1 MQVKNMSNIMG
12 VLLDGI
18 AQLEYDREK
27 LLPDH
32 QAAYLDK
39 MDEKMAEGIVIG
51 EEEIKNPDVNQR
63 AQFVVGNLL
72 HALKTD
78 NEQVAGAM
86 CSYLAIRMP
95 DLKQVK
101 INEQEGKVTIE
112 FDFENEYTNQV
123 AVEFKL
129 H

>member
-1 MQVKNMSNIMG
+1 MSNVMG
-12 VLLDGI
+12 VLLDGV

-39 MDEKMAEGIVIG
+39 MDEKMAEGVTIG
-51 EEEIKNPDVNQR
+51 DEEVRNPDINQR
-63 AQFVVGNLL
+63 AQFVVGNLV

-86 CSYLAIRMP
+86 CSYLALRMP
-95 DLKQVK
+95 DLKQIK
-101 INEQEGKVTIE
+101 ITDNDGEVSIE
-112 FDFENEYTNQV
+112 FDYENDYSNQV

>member
-1 MQVKNMSNIMG
+1 MSNVMA
-12 VLLDGI
+12 VLLDGV

-39 MDEKMAEGIVIG
+39 MDEKMSAGISIG
-51 EEEIKNPDVNQR
+51 DEEIRNPDINQR
-63 AQFVVGNLL
+63 AQFVVANLV
-72 HALKTD
+72 HAIKTD
-78 NEQVAGAM
+78 DEQVAGAM
-86 CSYLAIRMP
+86 CSYLALRLP

-101 INEQEGKVTIE
+101 ITENEGERSIE
-112 FDFENEYTNQV
+112 FDFENDYTNQV
-123 AVEFKL
+123 AVQFQL

>member
-1 MQVKNMSNIMG
+1 MG

-39 MDEKMAEGIVIG
+39 MDEKMGEGIAIG
-51 EEEIKNPDVNQR
+51 EEDVKNPDVNQR

-78 NEQVAGAM
+78 NEEVAGAM

-101 INEQEGKVTIE
+101 INEQEGEVTIE
-112 FDFENEYTNQV
+112 FDFENEYANQV

>member
-1 MQVKNMSNIMG
+1 MSNVMG
-12 VLLDGI
+12 VLLNGI

-39 MDEKMAEGIVIG
+39 MDEKMSEGITIG
-51 EEEIKNPDVNQR
+51 TDNVENPDEGQR
-63 AQFVVGNLL
+63 AQFVVANLL

-95 DLKQVK
+95 ELKQLK
-101 INEQEGKVTIE
+101 INEQGEEVSIE
-112 FDFENEYTNQV
+112 FDFENEYVNQV
-123 AVEFKL
+123 AVQL

>member
-1 MQVKNMSNIMG
+1 MSNIMG
-12 VLLDGI
+12 VLLDGV

-39 MDEKMAEGIVIG
+39 MDEKMAEGITIG
-51 EEEIKNPDVNQR
+51 EEKVINPDINQR
-63 AQFVVGNLL
+63 AQFVGANLV

-95 DLKQVK
+95 DLKQIK
-101 INEQEGKVTIE
+101 ITDLDGEVSIE
-112 FDFENEYTNQV
+112 FDFENEYSNQV

>member
-1 MQVKNMSNIMG
+1 MA
-12 VLLDGI
+12 VLLDGV

-39 MDEKMAEGIVIG
+39 MDEKMSAGISIG
-51 EEEIKNPDVNQR
+51 DEEIRNPDINQR
-63 AQFVVGNLL
+63 AQFVVANLV
-72 HALKTD
+72 HAIKTD
-78 NEQVAGAM
+78 DEQVAGAM
-86 CSYLAIRMP
+86 CSYLALRLP

-101 INEQEGKVTIE
+101 ITENEGEVSIE
-112 FDFENEYTNQV
+112 FDFENDYTNQV
-123 AVEFKL
+123 AVQFQL

>member
-1 MQVKNMSNIMG
+1 MA
-12 VLLDGI
+12 VLLDGV

-39 MDEKMAEGIVIG
+39 MDEKMSQGIAIG
-51 EEEIKNPDVNQR
+51 DEEIKNPDINQR
-63 AQFVVGNLL
+63 AQFVVANLL
-72 HALKTD
+72 HAIKTD
-78 NEQVAGAM
+78 DEQVAGAM
-86 CSYLAIRMP
+86 CSYLALRLP

-101 INEQEGKVTIE
+101 INEQGGEVSIE
-112 FDFENEYTNQV
+112 FDYENEYSNQV

>member
-1 MQVKNMSNIMG
+1 MG

-32 QAAYLDK
+32 QGAYLDK
-39 MDEKMAEGIVIG
+39 MDKKMAQGITIG
-51 EEEIKNPDVNQR
+51 DEEIKDPDINQR
-63 AQFVVGNLL
+63 AQFIVGNLV

-86 CSYLAIRMP
+86 CSYLALRMP
-95 DLKQVK
+95 DLKQIK
-101 INEQEGKVTIE
+101 ITDHDGEVSIE
-112 FDFENEYTNQV
+112 FDYENEYSNQV

>member
-1 MQVKNMSNIMG
+1 MSNVMA
-12 VLLDGI
+12 VLLDGV
-18 AQLEYDREK
+18 AQLEYDRDK

-39 MDEKMAEGIVIG
+39 MDEKMAQGISIG
-51 EEEIKNPDVNQR
+51 DEETKNPDINQR
-63 AQFVVGNLL
+63 AQFVVANLL

-78 NEQVAGAM
+78 DEQVAGAM
-86 CSYLAIRMP
+86 CSYLALRLP

-101 INEQEGKVTIE
+101 INEHNGDVSIE
-112 FDFENEYTNQV
+112 FDYENEYSNQV

>member
-1 MQVKNMSNIMG
+1 MG
-12 VLLDGI
+12 VLLNGI

-39 MDEKMAEGIVIG
+39 MDSKMAEGISIADKA
-51 EEEIKNPDVNQR
+51 IPNPDINQR
-63 AQFVVGNLL
+63 AQFVVSNLL

-78 NEQVAGAM
+78 NEQLAGAM
-86 CSYLAIRMP
+86 CSYLAIRLP

-101 INEQEGKVTIE
+101 IHEEGDEVTIE
-112 FDFENEYTNQV
+112 FDFENEYKKQV
-123 AVEFKL
+123 AVEFGL

>member
-1 MQVKNMSNIMG
+1 MA
-12 VLLDGI
+12 VLLDGV

-39 MDEKMAEGIVIG
+39 MDEKMSKGISIG
-51 EEEIKNPDVNQR
+51 DEEILDPDINQR
-63 AQFVVGNLL
+63 AQFVVANLL
-72 HALKTD
+72 HAIKTD

-86 CSYLAIRMP
+86 CSYLALRLP

-101 INEQEGKVTIE
+101 ITEKNAEVSVE
-112 FDFENEYTNQV
+112 FDYENAYTNQV
-123 AVEFKL
+123 AVQFQL

>member
-1 MQVKNMSNIMG
+1 MG
-12 VLLDGI
+12 VLLDGV
-18 AQLEYDREK
+18 AQLEYDRDK

-39 MDEKMAEGIVIG
+39 MDKKMAEGIAIG
-51 EEEIKNPDVNQR
+51 DEEIRNPDINQR
-63 AQFVVGNLL
+63 AQFVASNLV

-86 CSYLAIRMP
+86 CSYLALRMP
-95 DLKQVK
+95 ELKQIK
-101 INEQEGKVTIE
+101 ITGQGGDVSIE
-112 FDFENEYTNQV
+112 FDFENEYSNQV

>member
-1 MQVKNMSNIMG
+1 MSNVMG
-12 VLLDGI
+12 VLLNGI

-39 MDEKMAEGIVIG
+39 MDEKMSEGITIG
-51 EEEIKNPDVNQR
+51 TENVENPDEGQR
-63 AQFVVGNLL
+63 AQFVVANLL

-95 DLKQVK
+95 ELKQLK
-101 INEQEGKVTIE
+101 INEQGEEVSIE
-112 FDFENEYTNQV
+112 FDFENEYVNQV
-123 AVEFKL
+123 AVQL

>member
-1 MQVKNMSNIMG
+1 MA

-32 QAAYLDK
+32 QAAYLEK
-39 MDEKMAEGIVIG
+39 MDVKMAEGIVIG
-51 EEEIKNPDVNQR
+51 EETIKNPDVNQC
-63 AQFVVGNLL
+63 AQFVAGNLL

-86 CSYLAIRMP
+86 CSYLALRLP
-95 DLKQVK
+95 ELKQLK
-101 INEQEGKVTIE
+101 FKEQDGAVTIE
-112 FDFENEYTNQV
+112 FDYENEYSNQV

>member
-1 MQVKNMSNIMG
+1 MSDVMA
-12 VLLDGI
+12 VLLDGV

-39 MDEKMAEGIVIG
+39 MDEKMAQGIAIG
-51 EEEIKNPDVNQR
+51 DEEIKNPDINQR
-63 AQFVVGNLL
+63 AQFVVANLL

-86 CSYLAIRMP
+86 CSYLALRLP

-101 INEQEGKVTIE
+101 INEQNGDVSIE
-112 FDFENEYTNQV
+112 FDYENEYSNQV

>member
-1 MQVKNMSNIMG
+1 MSNIMG
-12 VLLDGI
+12 VLLDGV

-32 QAAYLDK
+32 QTIYLDK
-39 MDEKMAEGIVIG
+39 MDEKMAEGITLG
-51 EEEIKNPDVNQR
+51 DEEIKNPDVNQR
-63 AQFVVGNLL
+63 AQFVVANLV

-86 CSYLAIRMP
+86 CSYLALRLP
-95 DLKQVK
+95 DLKQIK
-101 INEQEGKVTIE
+101 ITDHAGEVSVE
-112 FDFENEYTNQV
+112 FDYESEYTNQV
-123 AVEFKL
+123 AVKFTL

>member
-1 MQVKNMSNIMG
+1 MSDIMG
-12 VLLDGI
+12 VLLNGI

-39 MDEKMAEGIVIG
+39 MDSKMAEGISIADKA
-51 EEEIKNPDVNQR
+51 IPNPDINQR
-63 AQFVVGNLL
+63 AQFVVSNLL

-78 NEQVAGAM
+78 NEQLAGAM
-86 CSYLAIRMP
+86 CSYLAIRLP

-101 INEQEGKVTIE
+101 IHEEGDEVTIE
-112 FDFENEYTNQV
+112 FDFENEYKKQV
-123 AVEFKL
+123 AVEFGL

>member
-1 MQVKNMSNIMG
+1 MG
-12 VLLDGI
+12 VLLDGV

-39 MDEKMAEGIVIG
+39 MDEKMSEGISIG
-51 EEEIKNPDVNQR
+51 EKKIKNPDINQR
-63 AQFVVGNLL
+63 AQFVVANLL
-72 HALKTD
+72 HAIKTD

-86 CSYLAIRMP
+86 CSYLAIRLP
-95 DLKQVK
+95 ELKQVK
-101 INEQEGKVTIE
+101 INEQNGEVSIE
-112 FDFENEYTNQV
+112 FDYENEYTNQV
-123 AVEFKL
+123 TVQFQL

>member
-1 MQVKNMSNIMG
+1 MRNVMG
-12 VLLDGI
+12 VLLDGV

-32 QAAYLDK
+32 QEAYLDK
-39 MDEKMAEGIVIG
+39 MDQKMAQGITIG
-51 EEEIKNPDVNQR
+51 DEEIKDPDINQR
-63 AQFVVGNLL
+63 AQFVVGNLV

-86 CSYLAIRMP
+86 CSYLALRMP
-95 DLKQVK
+95 DLKQIK
-101 INEQEGKVTIE
+101 ITEHDGEVSIE
-112 FDFENEYTNQV
+112 FDYENEYSNQV
-123 AVEFKL
+123 AVEFNL

>member
-1 MQVKNMSNIMG
+1 MSNVMG
-12 VLLDGI
+12 VLLDGV

-39 MDEKMAEGIVIG
+39 MDEKMSEGISIG
-51 EEEIKNPDVNQR
+51 EKKIKDPDINQR
-63 AQFVVGNLL
+63 AQFVVANLL
-72 HALKTD
+72 HAIKTD

-86 CSYLAIRMP
+86 CSYLAIRLP
-95 DLKQVK
+95 ELKQVK
-101 INEQEGKVTIE
+101 IIEQNGEVSIE
-112 FDFENEYTNQV
+112 FDYENEYTNQV
-123 AVEFKL
+123 AVQFQL

>member
-1 MQVKNMSNIMG
+1 MSDIMG
-12 VLLDGI
+12 VLLDGV

-39 MDEKMAEGIVIG
+39 MDEKMADGITIG
-51 EEEIKNPDVNQR
+51 DEEVKNPDVSQR
-63 AQFVVGNLL
+63 AQFVVSNLL

-86 CSYLAIRMP
+86 CSYLALRMP
-95 DLKQVK
+95 DLKQIK
-101 INEQEGKVTIE
+101 ITDQGGEISIE

-123 AVEFKL
+123 AVDFKL

>member
-1 MQVKNMSNIMG
+1 MA
-12 VLLDGI
+12 VLLDGV

-39 MDEKMAEGIVIG
+39 MDEKMAQGISIG
-51 EEEIKNPDVNQR
+51 EEEIMNPDINQR
-63 AQFVVGNLL
+63 AQFVVANLL

-86 CSYLAIRMP
+86 CSYLAIRLP

-101 INEQEGKVTIE
+101 INENDGKVSIE
-112 FDFENEYTNQV
+112 FDYENEYSNQV

>member
-1 MQVKNMSNIMG
+1 MA
-12 VLLDGI
+12 VLLDGV

-39 MDEKMAEGIVIG
+39 MDEKMAQGIAIG
-51 EEEIKNPDVNQR
+51 DEEIKDPDINQR
-63 AQFVVGNLL
+63 AQFVVANLL

-86 CSYLAIRMP
+86 CSYLALRLP

-101 INEQEGKVTIE
+101 INEQNGDVSIE
-112 FDFENEYTNQV
+112 FDYENEYSNQV

>member
-1 MQVKNMSNIMG
+1 MRNIMG
-12 VLLDGI
+12 VLLDGV

-39 MDEKMAEGIVIG
+39 MDEKMAAGITVG
-51 EEEIKNPDVNQR
+51 DRNVKNPDIHQR
-63 AQFVVGNLL
+63 AQFVVSNLL

-86 CSYLAIRMP
+86 CSYLALRMP
-95 DLKQVK
+95 DLKQIK
-101 INEQEGKVTIE
+101 ITEQDGEVSIE
-112 FDFENEYTNQV
+112 FDYENEYSNQV
-123 AVEFKL
+123 AVDFKL

>member
-1 MQVKNMSNIMG
+1 MSNVMG

-32 QAAYLDK
+32 QGAYLDK
-39 MDEKMAEGIVIG
+39 MDKKMAQGITIG
-51 EEEIKNPDVNQR
+51 DEEIKDPDINQR
-63 AQFVVGNLL
+63 AQFIVGNLV

-86 CSYLAIRMP
+86 CSYLALRMP
-95 DLKQVK
+95 DLKQIK
-101 INEQEGKVTIE
+101 ITDHDGEVSIE
-112 FDFENEYTNQV
+112 FDYENEYSNQV

>member
-1 MQVKNMSNIMG
+1 MSDVMG
-12 VLLDGI
+12 VLLDGV

-39 MDEKMAEGIVIG
+39 MDEKMSEGINIG
-51 EEEIKNPDVNQR
+51 DEEIRNPDINQR
-63 AQFVVGNLL
+63 AQFVVANLL
-72 HALKTD
+72 HAIKTD

-86 CSYLAIRMP
+86 CSYLALRLP

-101 INEQEGKVTIE
+101 INEQDGAVSIE
-112 FDFENEYTNQV
+112 FDYENEYTNQV
-123 AVEFKL
+123 AVQFQL

>member
-1 MQVKNMSNIMG
+1 MSNIMG

-101 INEQEGKVTIE
+101 IKEQEGEVMIE

>member
-1 MQVKNMSNIMG
+1 MSNVMA
-12 VLLDGI
+12 VLLDGV

-39 MDEKMAEGIVIG
+39 MDEKMAQGIAIG
-51 EEEIKNPDVNQR
+51 DEEIKNPDINQR
-63 AQFVVGNLL
+63 AQFVVANLL

-86 CSYLAIRMP
+86 CSYLALRLP

-101 INEQEGKVTIE
+101 INEQNGDVSIE
-112 FDFENEYTNQV
+112 FDYENEYSNQV

>member
-1 MQVKNMSNIMG
+1 MSNIMG
-12 VLLDGI
+12 VLLDGV

-39 MDEKMAEGIVIG
+39 MDEKMAEGIAIG
-51 EEEIKNPDVNQR
+51 DEEIRNPDVNQR
-63 AQFVVGNLL
+63 AQFVVANLV

-86 CSYLAIRMP
+86 CSYLALRMP

-101 INEQEGKVTIE
+101 IADQDGKVSIE
-112 FDFENEYTNQV
+112 FDFENEYYNQV

>member
-1 MQVKNMSNIMG
+1 MSNVMG
-12 VLLDGI
+12 VLLDGV

-39 MDEKMAEGIVIG
+39 MDEKMSEGISIG
-51 EEEIKNPDVNQR
+51 DKEIKDPDINQR
-63 AQFVVGNLL
+63 AQFVVANLL
-72 HALKTD
+72 HAIKSD

-86 CSYLAIRMP
+86 CSYLAIRLP

-101 INEQEGKVTIE
+101 INEKNGEVSIE
-112 FDFENEYTNQV
+112 FDYENAYTNQV
-123 AVEFKL
+123 AVQFQL

>member
-1 MQVKNMSNIMG
+1 MSNVMG
-12 VLLDGI
+12 VLLDGV

-39 MDEKMAEGIVIG
+39 MDEKMADGINIGDQVI
-51 EEEIKNPDVNQR
+51 KDPDINQR
-63 AQFVVGNLL
+63 AQFVVANLL
-72 HALKTD
+72 HAIKTD

-86 CSYLAIRMP
+86 CSYLAIRLP

-101 INEQEGKVTIE
+101 INEKNGEVSIE
-112 FDFENEYTNQV
+112 FDYENEYANQV
-123 AVEFKL
+123 AVQFQL

>member
-1 MQVKNMSNIMG
+1 MSNVMG
-12 VLLDGI
+12 VLLDGV

-32 QAAYLDK
+32 QEAYLDK
-39 MDEKMAEGIVIG
+39 MDQKMAQGITIG
-51 EEEIKNPDVNQR
+51 DEEIKDPDINQR
-63 AQFVVGNLL
+63 AQFVVGNLV

-86 CSYLAIRMP
+86 CSYLALRMP
-95 DLKQVK
+95 DLKQIK
-101 INEQEGKVTIE
+101 ITDNDGEVSIE
-112 FDFENEYTNQV
+112 FDYENEYSNQV
-123 AVEFKL
+123 AVDFNL

>member
-1 MQVKNMSNIMG
+1 MSNIMG
-12 VLLDGI
+12 VLLDGVG
-18 AQLEYDREK
+18 QLEYDREK

-39 MDEKMAEGIVIG
+39 MDEKMAEGITIG
-51 EEEIKNPDVNQR
+51 DEEVRNPDVNQR
-63 AQFVVGNLL
+63 AQFVVANLV

-86 CSYLAIRMP
+86 CSYLALRMP
-95 DLKQVK
+95 DLKQIK
-101 INEQEGKVTIE
+101 ITDHDGDVSIE
-112 FDFENEYTNQV
+112 FDFENEYSNQV